1 MSKKQ
6 HSHLLLTVFFVLL
19 LIFCLFCFSFFLHIG
34 VNLPNSVKK
43 ILWFGIR
50 PRVQRVS
57 IVESVKKLTPH
68 RKT

>member
-6 HSHLLLTVFFVLL
+6 HSHLLLTLFFVLL
-19 LIFCLFCFSFFLHIG
+19 MIFCLFCFSFFLHLG
-34 VNLPNSVKK
+34 VNLPDSVKK

-50 PRVQRVS
+50 LLTKSATCVHC
-57 IVESVKKLTPH
+57 LTPH

>member
-6 HSHLLLTVFFVLL
+6 HSHLLLTLIFVLL
-19 LIFCLFCFSFFLHIG
+19 MIFACFVFPFVLHIG
-34 VNLPNSVKK
+34 VNLPDSVKK

-50 PRVQRVS
+50 PLTKSATCVHC
-57 IVESVKKLTPH
+57 LTPH

>member
-34 VNLPNSVKK
+34 VNFPDSVKK
-43 ILWFGIR
+43 ILWFSLVFALECNVR
-50 PRVQRVS
+50 PLSRV
-57 IVESVKKLTPH
+57 
-68 RKT
+68 